1 MFFNIILEIIE
12 KVLVYFPPFWTAS
25 FFATFLLQGI
35 KKECTTSLAEPEQ
48 INLSISYK
56 IKASIHIYL

>member
-56 IKASIHIYL
+56 